1 MDATE
6 LFVPEINAIIEF
18 AHSKGS
24 YISNDSYLRLNETYE
39 IFSCIKP
46 DEDYEKNISGLKFQ
60 GDQSLLLGTMKNI
73 GNEKRLRLSKSLNNF
88 GKIITRKKATGI
100 GLILQNIR
108 TSHFSI

>member
-18 AHSKGS
+18 SQSKGS
-24 YISNDSYLRLNETYE
+24 FISNDSYLRLKEVYE

-46 DEDYEKNISGLKFQ
+46 GEDDEKRHIWIEVLRGPISAFGDYE
-60 GDQSLLLGTMKNI
+60 
-73 GNEKRLRLSKSLNNF
+73 EVERLRPSKNLNSF
-88 GKIITRKKATGI
+88 GQIITRKKATGI

-108 TSHFSI
+108 TNYFSI